1 MNFRNPVRLTLAAL
15 LSVGLTACGGGG
27 GGSSTTPVAASPTP
41 VADNTGV
48 VAVAMKDGP
57 TDDFVKL
64 LVRITGVELLG
75 NGAPV
80 SIFDGDKEIDLLE
93 LENFYEMLG
102 VSDEVPV
109 GDYDKIRLHV
119 ASVDLV
125 KEESDGTL
133 SDPISVPVPANGK
146 IDLNPRG
153 SFTVSADTAL
163 LIELDMDA
171 KRSIHVVKLGNGD
184 TRYRLRPLVFVSVY
198 ERQLLD
204 GLVRVHGTIGDIADD
219 NSSFELCDVDIQFSS
234 GPDNCIVINVV
245 PDETSIFD
253 SEGQAIDLEDVR
265 NETPPVEATVFGH
278 AVVADIA
285 SSDDGDSDSGSDM
298 DDDSDSGSSMD
309 DDSEGDSDSDSD
321 DDTVRMVQ
329 IDAIVVQLG
338 PDSAALQL
346 DGTILS
352 DIDAD
357 NLFSFGIDP
366 GQGFTDGS
374 IVNVLVQNETKILSE
389 DLTVLDP
396 SVLLADTRARVAGV
410 LSVGDSDQLNSTLII
425 VEDAEVPT
433 ERLNGPVIE
442 IQDTTFTI
450 GEEMGNQCVE
460 PTADARFFFFDSSE
474 GLVEEAGL
482 ADMQTRLDAGPLNAT
497 AFGSSWAEGCFQ
509 ADLIT
514 TYLPEET
521 PPES

>member
-1 MNFRNPVRLTLAAL
+1 MTFPNLARLALAAL

-27 GGSSTTPVAASPTP
+27 GGSSTTPVGSSPTP

-80 SIFDGDKEIDLLE
+80 SIFSGDKTIDLLE

-109 GDYDKIRLHV
+109 GDYDKIRLYV
-119 ASVDLV
+119 ESVEIV

-171 KRSIHVVKLGNGD
+171 KRSIHVVQLGNGD
-184 TRYRLRPLVFVSVY
+184 TRYRLRPLVFVNVY

-234 GPDNCIVINVV
+234 GPDNCIVINVN

-253 SEGQAIDLEDVR
+253 SEGDPIDLEDVR
-265 NETPPVEATVFGH
+265 NETPPVEATVYGH

-285 SSDDGDSDSGSDM
+285 SSKDGDSDS
-298 DDDSDSGSSMD
+298 SS

-346 DGTILS
+346 DGTILT

-366 GQGFTDGS
+366 GQGFSDGS
-374 IVNVLVQNETKILSE
+374 IVDVLVQGETKILSE

-396 SVLLADTRARVAGV
+396 SVLVADTRARVAGV
-410 LSVGDSDQLNSTLII
+410 LSVGDTDLLKSTLII
-425 VEDAEVPT
+425 VEDVEVPT

-474 GLVEEAGL
+474 GLVEEGGL

-514 TYLPEET
+514 TYLPEDT